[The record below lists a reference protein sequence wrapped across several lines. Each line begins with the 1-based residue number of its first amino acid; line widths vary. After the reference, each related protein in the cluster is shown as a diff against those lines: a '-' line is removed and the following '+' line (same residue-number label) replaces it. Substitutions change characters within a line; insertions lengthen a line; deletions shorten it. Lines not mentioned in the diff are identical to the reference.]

1 MNNITSKVLII
12 VALATALAGCSSA
25 PMQED
30 VYTRSQPVQQ
40 VFAPPEDGTIY
51 RPGAEVR
58 LFEDLKAGRVG
69 DILTVRLTER
79 TNASKNSQTQTSKT
93 SAATLNNPTV
103 LGRPVTHGGMPLLD
117 GSLDGTQSFDGSG
130 TSSQS
135 NSLSGDITVTVVERL
150 PGGNLRIQ
158 GEKWLTINQG
168 KEFIRVS
175 GIIRPYDIEPDNS
188 VASTRIA
195 DAQIAYSA
203 KGALAAANRH
213 GILSRFFL
221 SILYPF

>member
-1 MNNITSKVLII
+1 MNNRIPKFLLAGLVVTQLLACGNTPPHDEINSRSDLVQPI
-12 VALATALAGCSSA
+12 VA
-25 PMQED
+25 
-30 VYTRSQPVQQ
+30 
-40 VFAPPEDGTIY
+40 PPADGTIY
-51 RPGAEVR
+51 HSGAEVR

-79 TNASKNSQTQTSKT
+79 TNASKNSQTQTTKT

-103 LGRPVTHGGMPLLD
+103 LGRPITRGGLPLLD
-117 GSLDGTQSFDGSG
+117 GTLDGSQTFDGTG

-135 NSLSGDITVTVVERL
+135 NSLSGDITVTVIERL

-168 KEFIRVS
+168 REFIRVS
-175 GIIRPYDIEPDNS
+175 GVIRPNDIEPDNS
-188 VASTRIA
+188 VSSTRIA

-203 KGALAAANRH
+203 KGALADANRM

-221 SILYPF
+221 SIFYPF